1 MRLPSKSNDG
11 QFNWKPTDAVHPFWT
26 IKRQAAETDQWNVEL
41 VEHEVTTVV
50 ACDFKGQVGK
60 TAPIRYTFRV
70 TVPCIVS
77 SKAIAAGEEVVL
89 KRAIRSQAKAQAKPK
104 PVRTLVEETQLR
116 ERERKRLRAQ

>member
-1 MRLPSKSNDG
+1 MESWGLGKS
-11 QFNWKPTDAVHPFWT
+11 TDLIQPFWA

-77 SKAIAAGEEVVL
+77 SKAIAAGEEVIL
-89 KRAIRSQAKAQAKPK
+89 KCAVTAKAKA
-104 PVRTLVEETQLR
+104 
-116 ERERKRLRAQ
+116 ERKQNQGKTWVDVAQVQERKRLRTQ

>member
-1 MRLPSKSNDG
+1 M
-11 QFNWKPTDAVHPFWT
+11 
-26 IKRQAAETDQWNVEL
+26 IKRQTAEADRWNVEL

-89 KRAIRSQAKAQAKPK
+89 KRAIRSRAKAQAKPK
-104 PVRTLVEETQLR
+104 PARTWVQEER

>member
-1 MRLPSKSNDG
+1 MDSSIGVQATRSILSG
-11 QFNWKPTDAVHPFWT
+11 V
-26 IKRQAAETDQWNVEL
+26 IKQQTEDTQEWNVAL
-41 VEHEVTTVV
+41 VAHEVTTVV

-70 TVPCIVS
+70 TVPCIVN

-89 KRAIRSQAKAQAKPK
+89 KRAVRSQAKAQAKPK
-104 PVRTLVEETQLR
+104 PVRTWVEETQLR